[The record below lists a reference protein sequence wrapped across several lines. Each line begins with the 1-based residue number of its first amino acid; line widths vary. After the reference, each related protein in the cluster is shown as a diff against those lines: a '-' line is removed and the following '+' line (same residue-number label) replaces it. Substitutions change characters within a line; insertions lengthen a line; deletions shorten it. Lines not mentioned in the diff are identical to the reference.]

1 MGSGLIYVGILAMW
15 AAYLVPVLL
24 RRHDAVNEARSV
36 DRFSRA
42 MRILSRR
49 PATPDRRYVVM
60 PQRPR
65 GATGPV
71 LDGGVL
77 PPKRSAHAPLARPAA
92 RDEVR
97 EDVRTAARRRLV
109 ARRRRLALG
118 LLSLTT
124 LCLLLSGAGVVGWWA
139 PVLTGLLLVG
149 FAAHLRAQARQD
161 AALRRRRAAQAART
175 ARTRPSSAPR
185 PERVASA
192 TQVAAPAADVEP
204 VAIPHVPA
212 QADEPDELWA
222 REEAERSWRAAAERA
237 TREAEEAARA
247 QGWEPMPVVVPTYVT
262 KPKARPTRV
271 IDLTKPGR
279 WTEGRADVAQPAE
292 DAPREQVSPSVRP
305 GLAPVPPEL
314 LAGRD
319 EPFDARAEDEDVAP
333 RRRAVGD

>member
-15 AAYLVPVLL
+15 AVYLVPVLL

-77 PPKRSAHAPLARPAA
+77 PKRSARPAA
-92 RDEVR
+92 PEVR

-109 ARRRRLALG
+109 ARRRRLALV

-124 LCLLLSGAGVVGWWA
+124 LCLLLAGSGVVGWWA
-139 PVLTGLLLVG
+139 PVLTGLLLAA
-149 FAAHLRAQARQD
+149 FAVHLRAQARQE
-161 AALRRRRAAQAART
+161 AALRRRRAAQAARA
-175 ARTRPSSAPR
+175 ARSRPVPAPR
-185 PERVASA
+185 PEHLAPA
-192 TQVAAPAADVEP
+192 AQVAAPAVDVEP
-204 VAIPHVPA
+204 VAVPHLPA
-212 QADEPDELWA
+212 QVDEPDELWA
-222 REEAERSWRAAAERA
+222 REEAEKAWRAAAERA
-237 TREAEEAARA
+237 TREAEQAARA

-279 WTEGRADVAQPAE
+279 WAEGLTAAAGAGASASE
-292 DAPREQVSPSVRP
+292 LPREQAAPSVRP

-314 LAGRD
+314 LAARD
-319 EPFDARAEDEDVAP
+319 EPFDARAQDEDVAP

>member
-15 AAYLVPVLL
+15 AVYLVPVLL

-65 GATGPV
+65 GATGLL

-77 PPKRSAHAPLARPAA
+77 PKRSARAPLARPAA

-109 ARRRRLALG
+109 ARRRRLALV

-124 LCLLLSGAGVVGWWA
+124 LCLLLAGAGVVGWWA
-139 PVLTGLLLVG
+139 PVLTGLLLAA
-149 FAAHLRAQARQD
+149 FAVHLRAQARQD
-161 AALRRRRAAQAART
+161 AALRRRRAAQAARA
-175 ARTRPSSAPR
+175 ARSRPVPAPR
-185 PERVASA
+185 SEPLAPA
-192 TQVAAPAADVEP
+192 GQVATAAVTVEP
-204 VAIPHVPA
+204 VVAPHVPL
-212 QADEPDELWA
+212 QVDEPDELWA
-222 REEAERSWRAAAERA
+222 REEAEKAWRAAAERA
-237 TREAEEAARA
+237 TREAEQAARA

-279 WTEGRADVAQPAE
+279 WAE
-292 DAPREQVSPSVRP
+292 DQAGAAGELPREQAAPSVRP

-314 LAGRD
+314 LAARD
-319 EPFDARAEDEDVAP
+319 EPFDARALDDEDVAP

>member
-15 AAYLVPVLL
+15 AVYLVPVLL

-65 GATGPV
+65 GATGLR

-77 PPKRSAHAPLARPAA
+77 PKRSARPAA
-92 RDEVR
+92 PEVR

-109 ARRRRLALG
+109 ARRRRLALV

-139 PVLTGLLLVG
+139 PVLTGLLLVA
-149 FAAHLRAQARQD
+149 FAVHLRAQARQE
-161 AALRRRRAAQAART
+161 AVLRRRRAAQAARV
-175 ARTRPSSAPR
+175 ARSRPLPAPR
-185 PERVASA
+185 PE
-192 TQVAAPAADVEP
+192 AAPSVSTPAADVEP
-204 VAIPHVPA
+204 VAVPHLPA
-212 QADEPDELWA
+212 QADEPEELWA
-222 REEAERSWRAAAERA
+222 REEAEKAWRAAAERA
-237 TREAEEAARA
+237 TREAEQAARA

-279 WTEGRADVAQPAE
+279 WAEGLTAAAGAGASSSE
-292 DAPREQVSPSVRP
+292 LPREQVAPSVRP

-314 LAGRD
+314 LAARD
-319 EPFDARAEDEDVAP
+319 EPFDARAQDEDVAP